1 MTPSATTA
9 DRILLLLKSRGPM
22 STAALAASL
31 QTTTEAVRQQVHKL
45 AEAGLVRGVAEAP
58 SGVGR
63 PGQAWSLSARGH
75 ARFPD
80 RHAEL
85 TRQLVDTV
93 REVFGEAGL
102 EQLIARREEASRAS
116 YLEACRDL
124 PELAP
129 RLRRLAA
136 LRDQEGY
143 MARLEADGDDWLLIE
158 DHCPI
163 CVAAEACQGFCRS
176 ELALFREVAG
186 PQGRLRREEHLIAGA
201 RRCVYRITPVTGA
214 QPKMGDT
221 AG

>member
-1 MTPSATTA
+1 MTPSSTA
-9 DRILLLLKSRGPM
+9 DRILLMLKSRGPT

-45 AEAGLVRGVAEAP
+45 VEAGWVRGTTASP

-63 PGQAWSLSARGH
+63 PSQAWALSASGH

-85 TRQLVDTV
+85 TRALIDTV
-93 REVFGEAGL
+93 REVFGEVGL
-102 EQLIARREEASRAS
+102 EQLIARREDVARTA
-116 YLEACRDL
+116 YLDACRDL
-124 PELAP
+124 PDLEP
-129 RLRRLAA
+129 RLRKLAA

-143 MARLEADGDDWLLIE
+143 MARLEADGADWLLIE

-176 ELALFREVAG
+176 ELAVFREVAG
-186 PQGRLRREEHLIAGA
+186 PEGQLRREEHLIAGA
-201 RRCVYRITPVTGA
+201 RRCVYRITPVPNPAQKMRDTGR
-214 QPKMGDT
+214 
-221 AG
+221 

>member
-1 MTPSATTA
+1 MTPSSTA
-9 DRILLLLKSRGPM
+9 DRILLLLKSRGPT
-22 STAALAASL
+22 STAALAAAL

-45 AEAGLVRGVAEAP
+45 VEGGLVRGVSEAP

-63 PGQAWSLSARGH
+63 PGQAWTLSAGGH

-85 TRQLVDTV
+85 TRALIDTV

-102 EQLIARREEASRAS
+102 EQLIARRESASRAA

-124 PELAP
+124 QDLEP
-129 RLRRLAA
+129 RLRKLAA
-136 LRDQEGY
+136 LRDDEGY
-143 MARLEADGDDWLLIE
+143 MARLEPDGDDWLLIE

-163 CVAAEACQGFCRS
+163 CAAAETCQGFCRS
-176 ELALFREVAG
+176 ELEVFRDVAG
-186 PQGRLRREEHLIAGA
+186 PKGRLRREEHLIAGA
-201 RRCVYRITPVTGA
+201 RRCVYRITPVTATG
-214 QPKMGDT
+214 PKMRDT

>member
-1 MTPSATTA
+1 MTPNSTA
-9 DRILLLLKSRGPM
+9 DRILLLLKSRGPT
-22 STAALAASL
+22 STAVLAAAL

-45 AEAGLVRGVAEAP
+45 VEAGLVRGVSEAP

-63 PGQAWSLSARGH
+63 PGQAWSLSASGH

-85 TRQLVDTV
+85 TRTLIDTV

-102 EQLIARREEASRAS
+102 EQLIARRESASRAA

-124 PELAP
+124 QDLEP
-129 RLRRLAA
+129 RLRKLAA
-136 LRDQEGY
+136 LRDDEGY
-143 MARLEADGDDWLLIE
+143 MARLEPDGHDWLLIE

-163 CVAAEACQGFCRS
+163 CAAAETCQGFCRS
-176 ELALFREVAG
+176 ELDVFREVAG

-201 RRCVYRITPVTGA
+201 RRCVYRITPLPA
-214 QPKMGDT
+214 SAPKMRDT

>member
-1 MTPSATTA
+1 MTPSSTA
-9 DRILLLLKSRGPM
+9 DRILLLLKSRGPT

-45 AEAGLVRGVAEAP
+45 VEAGLVRGVSEAP

-63 PGQAWSLSARGH
+63 PGQAWSLSASGH

-85 TRQLVDTV
+85 TRALIDTV

-102 EQLIARREEASRAS
+102 EQLIARRESASRAA

-124 PELAP
+124 QDLEP
-129 RLRRLAA
+129 RLRKLAA
-136 LRDQEGY
+136 LRDDEGY
-143 MARLEADGDDWLLIE
+143 MARLEPDGHDWLLIE

-163 CVAAEACQGFCRS
+163 CAAAETCQGFCRS
-176 ELALFREVAG
+176 ELDVFREVAG

-201 RRCVYRITPVTGA
+201 RRCVYRITPLPAPG
-214 QPKMGDT
+214 PKMRDT